1 MTVGRCYSHRRHIGC
16 LGDSWMV
23 QEVYGGRGWWYGI
36 LLRVDLRETRDC
48 SVHTSHRPHTHM
60 LMHASYDVNAISRK
74 GALPI
79 WIGGSLFMALF
90 SPVSHSLYKFE
101 CGPVHPLTSQHLNTA
116 DTNNHD
122 PLDRRAGARS

>member
-1 MTVGRCYSHRRHIGC
+1 MVTLVWCMKFTARR
-16 LGDSWMV
+16 SRVVWTMERAV
-23 QEVYGGRGWWYGI
+23 I
-36 LLRVDLRETRDC
+36 LFRADLRETREC
-48 SVHTSHRPHTHM
+48 AVHTSHRRHTHM

>member
-1 MTVGRCYSHRRHIGC
+1 
-16 LGDSWMV
+16 
-23 QEVYGGRGWWYGI
+23 
-36 LLRVDLRETRDC
+36 
-48 SVHTSHRPHTHM
+48 M

-116 DTNNHD
+116 ASNRV
-122 PLDRRAGARS
+122 PLAALVTEAVEEEPKEPNI